1 MADGIGCA
9 ALRGMLL
16 ALGIIAVI
24 AMGALGVIT
33 RSLSKSPE
41 GYEDE
46 QGFHLIRSTKGS
58 AVLLRRKSRQT
69 HAGSLK
75 GARANV

>member
-1 MADGIGCA
+1 
-9 ALRGMLL
+9 MLL

-33 RSLSKSPE
+33 RSLSKAPE
-41 GYEDE
+41 GYEDG
-46 QGFHLIRSTKGS
+46 QGFHLIRRTKGS
-58 AVLLRRKSRQT
+58 AVLLRRKSS
-69 HAGSLK
+69 HPDAGSLK